1 MKIGILGGGVAG
13 VSLGRLL
20 NQEHDI
26 TILESEPEG
35 GGLARSFPF
44 RGFSYDVGPH
54 IIFSKNPAVLKY
66 MLDLAPDELMPHERS
81 NQIWYKGRLIK
92 YPFENFLSLLPPE
105 ETAHCVESFLNNPY
119 EDYKPENML
128 QFFLRTFGAGITD
141 TYLRPYNAKI
151 WKYDPAFLDL
161 QMVGR
166 IPKPPAEDILS
177 GARGEFKEGYT
188 HQVHFYYPRRG
199 GIQVFYD
206 RMLESLP
213 QNAKIFTD
221 QRVTSVARYGSKWI
235 VECAN
240 SKAWQFDRIINCMP
254 LHEFFP
260 CLQCEPDAA
269 VLESLSQ
276 LRYNS
281 MWFGLV
287 VFRKDNAGH
296 NFAFNI
302 PQSEV
307 LFHRISKLNF
317 LGEEHPSDSGFL
329 FEVTFRQ
336 DSPLASL
343 TKEQLTEQVLAGFE
357 YMGLAKREDFVDIDI
372 RQVKYGYVIYD
383 LLHRQNTD
391 AVLNYLRSLGIFCCG
406 RFAEFEYVNMDNVI
420 ERAMK
425 LAAHLNQEWP
435 AAAQAYASAVRG

>member
-13 VSLGRLL
+13 ISLGRLL
-20 NQEHDI
+20 NKGHDI
-26 TILESEPEG
+26 TILEAEPSG

-44 RGFSYDVGPH
+44 HGFSYDVGPH
-54 IIFSKNPAVLKY
+54 IIFSRNPAVLQF
-66 MLDLAPDELMPHERS
+66 MLEIAPEELMPHERS

-92 YPFENFLSLLPPE
+92 YPFENFLGLLPPD
-105 ETAHCVESFLNNPY
+105 ETAHCVDTFLHNPY

-128 QFFLRTFGAGITD
+128 QFFLRTFGSGITD

-177 GARGEFKEGYT
+177 GARGTFKEGYT

-199 GIQVFYD
+199 GIQVFFD
-206 RMLESLP
+206 KMIASLP
-213 QNAKIFTD
+213 QNAKLVTD
-221 QRVTSVARYGSKWI
+221 QRVTAVARNGDGWS
-235 VECAN
+235 VRCAN
-240 SKAWQFDRIINCMP
+240 GAEWQFDRLINCMP
-254 LHEFFP
+254 LHELFP
-260 CLQCEPDAA
+260 CLQLEPDTA
-269 VLESLSQ
+269 VLESLYQ

-287 VFRKDNAGH
+287 VFRTDNAGH

-302 PQSEV
+302 PQHEV

-317 LGEEHPSDSGFL
+317 LGEDPPSESGFL
-329 FEVTFRQ
+329 FEVTFRE
-336 DSPLASL
+336 DSAIASFS
-343 TKEQLTEQVLAGFE
+343 KEQLTKEVLDGFE
-357 YMGLAKREDFVDIDI
+357 YMGLAKREDFIDIDI
-372 RQVKYGYVIYD
+372 RRVKYAYVIYD
-383 LLHRQNTD
+383 LLHRQNADT
-391 AVLNYLRSLGIFCCG
+391 VLNYLRSLGIFSCG

-425 LAAHLNQEWP
+425 LAATLNEEWP
-435 AAAQAYASAVRG
+435 VVEQYASAVGG

>member
-20 NQEHDI
+20 NQGHDI
-26 TILESEPEG
+26 TILESEPDG

-54 IIFSKNPAVLKY
+54 IIFSRNPAVLQY
-66 MLDLAPDELMPHERS
+66 MLEIAPEELMPHERS

-92 YPFENFLSLLPPE
+92 YPFENFLGLLPPE
-105 ETAHCVESFLNNPY
+105 ETAHCVETFLHNPY

-128 QFFLRTFGAGITD
+128 QFFLRTFGSGITD

-199 GIQVFYD
+199 GIQVFFD
-206 RMLESLP
+206 KMVESLP
-213 QNAKIFTD
+213 QNAKLVTD
-221 QRVTSVARYGSKWI
+221 QRVKAVARRGSSWL
-235 VECAN
+235 VRCAN
-240 SKAWQFDRIINCMP
+240 GAEWEFDRIINCMP

-260 CLQCEPDAA
+260 CLQFAPDAP
-269 VLESLSQ
+269 VLESLSR

-281 MWFGLV
+281 MWVGLV
-287 VFRKDNAGH
+287 VFRKDSAGH

-302 PQSEV
+302 PQHEV

-317 LGEEHPSDSGFL
+317 LGEDPPSESGFL
-329 FEVTFRQ
+329 FEVTFRE
-336 DSPLASL
+336 DSPIASFS
-343 TKEQLTEQVLAGFE
+343 KEQLTKEVLDGFE

-372 RQVKYGYVIYD
+372 RRVKYAYVIYD
-383 LLHRQNTD
+383 LLHRQNADT
-391 AVLNYLRSLGIFCCG
+391 VLDYLRSLDIFCCG

-425 LAAHLNQEWP
+425 LAVNLNEEWP
-435 AAAQAYASAVRG
+435 VAETFVSAARG

>member
-20 NQEHDI
+20 NREHEI
-26 TILESEPEG
+26 TILESESDG

-54 IIFSKNPAVLKY
+54 IIFSKNPAVLQH
-66 MLDLAPDELMPHERS
+66 MLDIAPEELMPHERS
-81 NQIWYKGRLIK
+81 NQIWYKRRLIK
-92 YPFENFLSLLPPE
+92 YPFENFLGLLPPE
-105 ETAHCVESFLNNPY
+105 EIAHCVDSFLNNPY

-128 QFFLRTFGAGITD
+128 QFFLRTFGSGITD

-199 GIQVFYD
+199 GIQVFFD
-206 RMLESLP
+206 KMIESLP
-213 QNAKIFTD
+213 QNANILTG
-221 QRVTSVARYGSKWI
+221 QRVTSVARRNSKWM
-235 VECAN
+235 VRSA
-240 SKAWQFDRIINCMP
+240 SGSAWEFDRIINCMP

-260 CLQCEPDAA
+260 CLELKPEAA
-269 VLESLSQ
+269 ILDSLSQ

-287 VFRKDNAGH
+287 VFRKDKAGH

-302 PQSEV
+302 PQHEI

-317 LGEEHPSDSGFL
+317 LGEAPPSESGFL
-329 FEVTFRQ
+329 FEITFREG
-336 DSPLASL
+336 SPVASL
-343 TKEQLTEQVLAGFE
+343 SKEELTQQVVDGFE

-372 RQVKYGYVIYD
+372 RRVKYAYVSYD
-383 LLHRQNTD
+383 LLHRQNAD
-391 AVLNYLRSLGIFCCG
+391 AVLHYLRSLGVFCCG

-425 LAAHLNQEWP
+425 LAAHLNEAWP
-435 AAAQAYASAVRG
+435 AVEAYASAGRE